1 MRSLFATILAV
12 SASTSALPAIAT
24 SVSDSVSEISAI
36 RQSSVNYLSAL
47 PAQQKTSAT
56 DAYTFTQRSLSITKQ
71 IPSDTIGLVIID
83 LDPLSWQ
90 AFDKFDLPIII
101 PISALDNLID
111 KLMNFLGESSPISI
125 VKDVQPW
132 LGKEVMIT
140 FLNNPNSKAKNKA
153 ELVFAALSMVTDDK
167 QFEIFIEKVKGLNTL
182 KPTETLYQNIKILE
196 WELKDEVEEENEPE
210 SLKKSPKRLNTSQT
224 LRALSKTK
232 NHEEIKPSFSDFRFK
247 RLAIAKLPSGFAVIA
262 SDREAIQKMIDTSAS
277 NSELQ
282 SLSLADNPIFLRS
295 LNNPLWNRSL
305 FVGYGDFKGL
315 GQFTE
320 LLAADLPETSEIPGF
335 SRAEY
340 IQSLKH
346 TLSQYSSFDLFAW
359 VTPKGLRSQSS
370 SYFSEVRSPQPKDT
384 QTRDRL
390 LSYLPSNVYGSISSR
405 NFNRQ
410 WQWFVE
416 ASKLEPTYKI
426 FVDGLRVVAPMIL
439 GEESG
444 IDIEKDIISWM
455 DGEYAFVAFPSDRSP
470 LKQIGVT
477 LTSGMLIRTSKPEA
491 ANAALA
497 KLTKYITNLGKGTFQ
512 VKKRQVGATL
522 LTSFEFP
529 DFQEQGKTQSVFAYG
544 WRDRQTLM
552 LTFGSDTATAF
563 IPTPKPSLAES
574 EMFRDAIADMPQPN
588 FGYFYLNANAIAK
601 QVATG
606 YFTFSEWLAPDNAP
620 NSDGLNKLS
629 QSELAAPI
637 LRAIDKLGGSVFVY
651 SETSDRFQA
660 DFFLGLKP

>member
-12 SASTSALPAIAT
+12 SASTSVLPAIAT
-24 SVSDSVSEISAI
+24 SVSDSISEISAI

-47 PAQQKTSAT
+47 PAQPKASDT

-71 IPSDTIGLVIID
+71 IPSDTVGLVIVD

-90 AFDKFDLPIII
+90 AFDKFNLPIPS
-101 PISALDNLID
+101 PISALD
-111 KLMNFLGESSPISI
+111 KLLNFLGESPPISI
-125 VKDVQPW
+125 TKDVQPW

-140 FLNNPNSKAKNKA
+140 FLNNPNNKA

-167 QFEIFIEKVKGLNTL
+167 QFAAFIEKVKGLNTL
-182 KPTETLYQNIKILE
+182 KPTETSYQNIKILE
-196 WELKDEVEEENEPE
+196 WELKDEVEEDKVEENEPE
-210 SLKKSPKRLNTSQT
+210 SLKKSPKRLNASQT

-232 NHEEIKPSFSDFRFK
+232 NHEEIKPGFSDFRFK

-282 SLSLADNPIFLRS
+282 SLSLADNSIFLRS

-305 FVGYGDFKGL
+305 FVGYGDFKGI
-315 GQFTE
+315 GQFIE

-340 IQSLKH
+340 IQSLKY

-416 ASKLEPTYKI
+416 ASKVEPTYKI
-426 FVDGLRVVAPMIL
+426 FVEGLRVVAPMIL

-601 QVATG
+601 QVATSYLSFFEG
-606 YFTFSEWLAPDNAP
+606 LAPDNAP
-620 NSDGLNKLS
+620 NSDGLNKPS

-637 LRAIDKLGGSVFVY
+637 LKVIDKLGGSVFVY

>member
-12 SASTSALPAIAT
+12 SASTSALPVIAT
-24 SVSDSVSEISAI
+24 SVSEISAI

-47 PAQQKTSAT
+47 PAQPKASAT
-56 DAYTFTQRSLSITKQ
+56 DASYTFTQRSLSITKQ
-71 IPSDTIGLVIID
+71 IPSDTIGLVIVD

-90 AFDKFDLPIII
+90 AFDKFNLPIPS
-101 PISALDNLID
+101 PISALD
-111 KLMNFLGESSPISI
+111 KLLNFLGFLGESLPISI
-125 VKDVQPW
+125 TKDVQPW

-140 FLNNPNSKAKNKA
+140 FLNNPNNKA

-196 WELKDEVEEENEPE
+196 WELKDEVEEDKVEENEPE
-210 SLKKSPKRLNTSQT
+210 SLKKSPKRLNTSQI

-282 SLSLADNPIFLRS
+282 SLSLADNQIFLRS

-315 GQFTE
+315 GQFIE

-335 SRAEY
+335 DRAEY
-340 IQSLKH
+340 IQSLKY

-390 LSYLPSNVYGSISSR
+390 LSYLPSNVYGSVNSR

-637 LRAIDKLGGSVFVY
+637 LKAIDKLGGSVFVY